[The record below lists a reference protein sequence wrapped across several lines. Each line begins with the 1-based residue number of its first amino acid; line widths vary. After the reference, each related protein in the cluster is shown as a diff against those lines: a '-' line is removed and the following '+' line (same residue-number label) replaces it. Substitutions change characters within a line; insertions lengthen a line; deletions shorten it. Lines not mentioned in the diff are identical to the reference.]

1 MEQQRDD
8 GGSSVDERTGGTGPA
23 GPGQV
28 GARLRAARERR
39 GLSIEACARSL
50 SARPRQ
56 VEALEAGDVAGFGGD
71 VYVRG
76 FLRTYATLLELDP
89 DEVLRMYGQDPAFRG
104 PVLPPR
110 EPLRIRRDP
119 PGWLLGLVGVLA
131 VAGVLVAVLG
141 FGGRRVPEA
150 VAPSDGTL
158 DASATDVAPDDTDDA
173 AAVERPD
180 PAPSPAA
187 PEGPPVD
194 VVLTFEASSW
204 LEVLVDDVL
213 VEPGALVPS
222 GSTLRFGGQRAVA
235 LRFGNAGGVRIE
247 LNEQA
252 LGPPGR
258 PGEVVRIVLGPDGA
272 MEPDDDAAA
281 TAGG

>member
-1 MEQQRDD
+1 MDPDHDD
-8 GGSSVDERTGGTGPA
+8 RALLDEGRTDDVAPVGPE
-23 GPGQV
+23 PV
-28 GARLRAARERR
+28 GELLRAARERR
-39 GLSIEACARSL
+39 GLSVAECARSL

-56 VEALEAGDVAGFGGD
+56 IEALESGDVAGFGGD

-76 FLRTYATLLELDP
+76 FLRTYATLLEVDP
-89 DEVLRMYGQDPAFRG
+89 HEVLRLHGQDPAFRG

-150 VAPSDGTL
+150 VAPIDTVLGT
-158 DASATDVAPDDTDDA
+158 APTDVVTEDDA
-173 AAVERPD
+173 APIERPE
-180 PAPSPAA
+180 PAPAPAA
-187 PEGPPVD
+187 PQGPPVD
-194 VVLTFEASSW
+194 VVLTFEAASW

-222 GSTLRFGGQRAVA
+222 GATLRFGGQRSVA
-235 LRFGNAGGVRIE
+235 LRLGNAGGVRVE
-247 LNEQA
+247 LNEEA

-258 PGEVVRIVLGPDGA
+258 PGEVVRLVLGPEGVLGQ
-272 MEPDDDAAA
+272 DDAEGAA
-281 TAGG
+281 EGG